1 MRNFIFSIILLWSLT
16 AFSQV
21 AIAQEKVLTLSE
33 AEALLEKAQQKYSK
47 AKDAYRKSL
56 KTGEETTTLKVLRSA
71 SREVGRYRLEIFK
84 VHKRDFLRERAELSD
99 EEAAEFFPYYEELQ
113 NKLFRIHDD
122 AQREIKRLLRSK
134 EPVSDAEYQAAV
146 AKKIEAVQEE
156 AQVQKEYYERFL
168 KILPARK
175 IVLIF
180 DAEARFSQEMMR
192 TKPGKQGNRQ
202 NLLQSLKN
210 DKK

>member
-56 KTGEETTTLKVLRSA
+56 KTGEETTTLKALRSA

-84 VHKRDFLRERAELSD
+84 VH
-99 EEAAEFFPYYEELQ
+99 
-113 NKLFRIHDD
+113 KLFRIHDD

>member
-56 KTGEETTTLKVLRSA
+56 KTGEETTTLKALRSA

-156 AQVQKEYYERFL
+156 AQVRL
-168 KILPARK
+168 IRRK
-175 IVLIF
+175 TCRTTINFCRKNNDVACRENRACTASTQ
-180 DAEARFSQEMMR
+180 AE
-192 TKPGKQGNRQ
+192 PGVGIRGVVR
-202 NLLQSLKN
+202 SSRCRE
-210 DKK
+210 

>member
-1 MRNFIFSIILLWSLT
+1 M
-16 AFSQV
+16 
-21 AIAQEKVLTLSE
+21 
-33 AEALLEKAQQKYSK
+33 
-47 AKDAYRKSL
+47 
-56 KTGEETTTLKVLRSA
+56 
-71 SREVGRYRLEIFK
+71 
-84 VHKRDFLRERAELSD
+84 
-99 EEAAEFFPYYEELQ
+99 
-113 NKLFRIHDD
+113 
-122 AQREIKRLLRSK
+122 LRSK

-146 AKKIEAVQEE
+146 AKKIESVQKE

-192 TKPGKQGNRQ
+192 TKQGKQGNKQ

>member
-1 MRNFIFSIILLWSLT
+1 M
-16 AFSQV
+16 
-21 AIAQEKVLTLSE
+21 
-33 AEALLEKAQQKYSK
+33 
-47 AKDAYRKSL
+47 
-56 KTGEETTTLKVLRSA
+56 
-71 SREVGRYRLEIFK
+71 
-84 VHKRDFLRERAELSD
+84 
-99 EEAAEFFPYYEELQ
+99 Q

-192 TKPGKQGNRQ
+192 TNPGKQEYRLN
-202 NLLQSLKN
+202 
-210 DKK
+210 

>member
-56 KTGEETTTLKVLRSA
+56 KTGEETTTLKALRSA

-134 EPVSDAEYQAAV
+134 EPVSDAE

>member
-1 MRNFIFSIILLWSLT
+1 MELDGILSSGDC
-16 AFSQV
+16 AR
-21 AIAQEKVLTLSE
+21 KVLTLSE

-56 KTGEETTTLKVLRSA
+56 KTGEETTTLKALRSA

-146 AKKIEAVQEE
+146 AKKS
-156 AQVQKEYYERFL
+156 K
-168 KILPARK
+168 PCRK
-175 IVLIF
+175 KLRYRKSITNGF
-180 DAEARFSQEMMR
+180 
-192 TKPGKQGNRQ
+192 
-202 NLLQSLKN
+202 
-210 DKK
+210 

>member
-56 KTGEETTTLKVLRSA
+56 KTGEETTTLKALRSA

-146 AKKIEAVQEE
+146 AKNRSRAGRSSGT
-156 AQVQKEYYERFL
+156 ER
-168 KILPARK
+168 ILRTVSENIAGQK

>member
-1 MRNFIFSIILLWSLT
+1 MKKILLSCI
-16 AFSQV
+16 V
-21 AIAQEKVLTLSE
+21 ALLATLSV
-33 AEALLEKAQQKYSK
+33 YS
-47 AKDAYRKSL
+47 
-56 KTGEETTTLKVLRSA
+56 
-71 SREVGRYRLEIFK
+71 
-84 VHKRDFLRERAELSD
+84 
-99 EEAAEFFPYYEELQ
+99 
-113 NKLFRIHDD
+113 
-122 AQREIKRLLRSK
+122 
-134 EPVSDAEYQAAV
+134 
-146 AKKIEAVQEE
+146 EAVQEE